1 MKRSKAAAF
10 FWSIVLVAAI
20 CELFLAIQG
29 GHGTTAILIYGALVL
44 IVAYVVLAT
53 MPRKTVSRRKSVRKA
68 RR

>member
-1 MKRSKAAAF
+1 MKRSKAGAF

-20 CELFLAIQG
+20 FELVLAIQG

-53 MPRKTVSRRKSVRKA
+53 LPRKTTSRKSERRA

>member
-10 FWSIVLVAAI
+10 FWSIVLVAATF
-20 CELFLAIQG
+20 ELVLAVQG

-44 IVAYVVLAT
+44 VIAYVVLAT
-53 MPRKTVSRRKSVRKA
+53 IPRKTSSRKSVRRG